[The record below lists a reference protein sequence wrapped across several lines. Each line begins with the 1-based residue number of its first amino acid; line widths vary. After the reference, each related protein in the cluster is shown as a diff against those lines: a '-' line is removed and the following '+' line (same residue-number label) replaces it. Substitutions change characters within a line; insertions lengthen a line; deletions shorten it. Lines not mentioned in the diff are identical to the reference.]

1 MAAAPSADLQEHLV
15 TSHGFTAA
23 QENNLAAADDHGT
36 RVLVA
41 GSNYRKH
48 YFVLGSAD
56 SAQPV
61 LPPSSLSDL
70 DSDVWKRFCWAIQSE
85 KKEASRSFQVF
96 LFGFIFLLTL
106 LKIVGNRTSGT
117 SYDSVE
123 KYYLWRSIFFGVGA
137 AANILLWLMFINYR
151 RKLHNKCRDVA
162 LSMTNELLE
171 HGYRIT
177 YVPEKT
183 CCIFKSSYIN
193 FVAINEEIQTIN

>member
-41 GSNYRKH
+41 GSNYRK
-48 YFVLGSAD
+48 
-56 SAQPV
+56 

-123 KYYLWRSIFFGVGA
+123 KYYLW
-137 AANILLWLMFINYR
+137 
-151 RKLHNKCRDVA
+151 
-162 LSMTNELLE
+162 
-171 HGYRIT
+171 
-177 YVPEKT
+177 
-183 CCIFKSSYIN
+183 
-193 FVAINEEIQTIN
+193 